1 MCLYANDRS
10 SKNVWIS
17 VTAEIMRDHTHSE
30 KLRKDYKGAF
40 DEWALQ
46 MSRLQA
52 AVEGSDLKETQ
63 ERAAAAEV
71 AYRDSRDRLTE
82 DMGWNPNIS
91 K

>member
-1 MCLYANDRS
+1 MCRYANYRA

-17 VTAEIMRDHTHSE
+17 VTAETTEENTHSE

-52 AVEGSDLKETQ
+52 ATEGSDMKETQ

-71 AYRDSRDRLTE
+71 AYRDSRDRLTD
-82 DMGWNPNIS
+82 DMGWSPNIS

>member
-1 MCLYANDRS
+1 MTSGKVEED
-10 SKNVWIS
+10 
-17 VTAEIMRDHTHSE
+17 THSE

-52 AVEGSDLKETQ
+52 RAEGSDIGEAE

-71 AYRDSRDRLTE
+71 AYRHSRNRLT
-82 DMGWNPNIS
+82 DAMGWTPNAS
-91 K
+91 